1 MIKTNVDDNKKGTK
15 VNMSG
20 SLNELMNDFKAISQG
35 MRELLT
41 DDFGKE
47 DGEAIFDVL
56 SSDSSDGNVVEEVQ
70 NIIYKHIKKEF
81 METRDDEEDI
91 SKFEPGKKYVFD
103 KELFKKAESETGEVS
118 LWVKQCD
125 GKEVLVLSKVG
136 VIGPYL
142 IKPEWC
148 REVE

>member
-1 MIKTNVDDNKKGTK
+1 MIKTNVVDNKKRTN

-20 SLNELMNDFKAISQG
+20 PLNELMNDFRAISQC

-56 SSDSSDGNVVEEVQ
+56 SSDPSDGNVVEEVR
-70 NIIYKHIKKEF
+70 NIIDKHIKKEF
-81 METRDDEEDI
+81 MKMRDDEEDI

-103 KELFKKAESETGEVS
+103 KEIFKKAESETGEVS

-125 GKEVLVLSKVG
+125 GKEVLVLGKVG
-136 VIGPYL
+136 VIGPYF